1 MMERTDR
8 KQKIRKKKRSFG
20 TFSCLIAVCCCLLS
34 LFPFK
39 GVVDSSNA
47 NAVCHPATL
56 SLQLATVGWL
66 ATLANNADEV
76 IGNVVRVR

>member
-8 KQKIRKKKRSFG
+8 KQKIGKKKRSFG

-34 LFPFK
+34 LFSFK

-47 NAVCHPATL
+47 NAVRHHAIL
-56 SLQLATVGWL
+56 SLRLATFGWL
-66 ATLANNADEV
+66 ATPAMQM
-76 IGNVVRVR
+76 R